1 MFGIKIKFRKK
12 ISDISIFLT
21 KFFHNRVRNRRLVKV
36 LFKIVCVKRTYSKYK
51 QLNTSYAL
59 KKQNQRLSHLS
70 HCTNN
75 SHEENSK

>member
-59 KKQNQRLSHLS
+59 KKAKSTFVSLKPLHKQF
-70 HCTNN
+70 T
-75 SHEENSK
+75 